1 MIKLLPFR
9 HKQINNLI
17 LLTNEVGQ
25 YYFISPSNFTT
36 LLFTPDKLPTDI
48 LNDLKSNFFVC
59 EHNYLDDAI
68 DELAIKLRTKKDFLN
83 YFTSLH
89 IIIISHNCNSNCT
102 YCHASSNSKKRNK
115 NLDLSLETA
124 KEICKKIIQC
134 PSDLIKVE
142 FQGGE
147 PTLNFETIVF
157 IVSYMKYL
165 NKKKNKII
173 EYVLCTNLLSI
184 NIKQFD
190 FIKKNNIYI
199 STSLDGPPHIHN
211 KNRLSINNNNNYDLV
226 TNNIKHIQ
234 KQYGTDKV
242 SALMTISKY
251 SLDKIE
257 ECIDCYINLGL
268 KSIFL
273 RPLNPYGMAEKN
285 QDFLSY
291 TVEEYLNYYEKGLL
305 YILNKNIEGILIS
318 EEFACV
324 FLRKILTP
332 FSNGFVDIQSPSGN
346 GIGCAVY
353 DINGKV
359 FVSDEARMLSKFNDD
374 TFCLGNVCTN
384 SYKEIFNNIK
394 LHEIIKNNINEADI
408 NCFACP
414 YIPYCGKD
422 SVRTYQEKILHIE
435 NTNCKKYKG
444 VIDILFKL
452 ILENEKY
459 LDVFWS
465 WITYRPYSEVQL

>member
-1 MIKLLPFR
+1 M
-9 HKQINNLI
+9 
-17 LLTNEVGQ
+17 
-25 YYFISPSNFTT
+25 
-36 LLFTPDKLPTDI
+36 
-48 LNDLKSNFFVC
+48 
-59 EHNYLDDAI
+59 
-68 DELAIKLRTKKDFLN
+68 
-83 YFTSLH
+83 
-89 IIIISHNCNSNCT
+89 
-102 YCHASSNSKKRNK
+102 
-115 NLDLSLETA
+115 
-124 KEICKKIIQC
+124 
-134 PSDLIKVE
+134 
-142 FQGGE
+142 
-147 PTLNFETIVF
+147 
-157 IVSYMKYL
+157 
-165 NKKKNKII
+165 
-173 EYVLCTNLLSI
+173 
-184 NIKQFD
+184 
-190 FIKKNNIYI
+190 
-199 STSLDGPPHIHN
+199 
-211 KNRLSINNNNNYDLV
+211 SINNNNNYNLV
-226 TNNIKHIQ
+226 TNNIKYIQ
-234 KQYGTDKV
+234 DYYGSDKV

-257 ECIDCYINLGL
+257 ECVESYIKLGL

-273 RPLNPYGMAEKN
+273 RPLNPYGMAEKT
-285 QDFLSY
+285 QAFLSY
-291 TVEEYLNYYEKGLL
+291 TVEEYLNYYEKGLRF
-305 YILNKNIEGILIS
+305 ILLKNIEGFQIC

-359 FVSDEARMLSKFNDD
+359 FISDEARMLSKLHDD

-384 SYKEIFNNIK
+384 SYKEIFDNDK
-394 LHEIIKNNINEADI
+394 LHEIIRNNINEADI

-435 NTNCKKYKG
+435 NSNCRKYIG
-444 VIDILFKL
+444 VLDIIFKL